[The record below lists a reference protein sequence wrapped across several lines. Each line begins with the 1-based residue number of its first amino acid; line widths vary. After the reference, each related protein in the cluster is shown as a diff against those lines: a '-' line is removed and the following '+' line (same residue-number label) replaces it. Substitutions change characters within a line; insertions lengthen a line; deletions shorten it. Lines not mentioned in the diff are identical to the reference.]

1 MDDRSTDIFGLVE
14 ENSDCSVE
22 EEPEEEQGKGEI
34 SSIFEEEGE
43 AEDDNADHDP
53 WLPLRQ
59 QVGHDLKEL
68 YMNKVQQ
75 FLERGKSQTYAENAA
90 FNALLPVWRG
100 RLRRTYLERLKWI
113 HRIKLDAVHRKV
125 MKTLRRFIDED
136 DMDFDESSGVCSGKT
151 EIPLKQ
157 SHAREVTL

>member
-68 YMNKVQQ
+68 YINKVQQ
-75 FLERGKSQTYAENAA
+75 FLEREKSQTYT
-90 FNALLPVWRG
+90 
-100 RLRRTYLERLKWI
+100 RL
-113 HRIKLDAVHRKV
+113 
-125 MKTLRRFIDED
+125 
-136 DMDFDESSGVCSGKT
+136 S
-151 EIPLKQ
+151 
-157 SHAREVTL
+157 